1 MIYKSPIKSNKI
13 ENNLIE
19 KFRAE
24 GVSVFGTGNFGALV
38 KSALESLNIPLKN
51 FIDNNDNNIGSRF
64 KSIDVISAEML
75 SNTNSKNILIA
86 SLNFR
91 YLKRQL
97 KDLGYENFYDVD
109 FLFDNFDLTKVDTKW
124 SKDRCKVQLD
134 LYNYSVEAARD
145 KEKLKVNSLDLVLT
159 EKCSLKCKDC
169 SNLMQFYEKPIDNDL
184 EVMLESFDNFMQAVD
199 YCYEIRMIGG
209 EPLMYKQID
218 KVLEKVLSSQKVGN
232 IIIYTNGTIVPKGEK
247 INIFKNPKIYFR
259 ISDYG
264 QSSRNV
270 SKLEEVLKEN
280 NIHYITERV
289 TSWQDCAKIDN
300 FKRDENLNKKI
311 FGNCCVNETLTMLHG
326 KLYLC
331 PYSAHLENL
340 KIIKPKQKEHVD
352 LYKRN
357 DFDNLTTEIRSLYF
371 GKEYLEACNF
381 CNGRDHNV
389 ATIPA
394 AIQTKTVLPFKQFLK
409 I

>member
-1 MIYKSPIKSNKI
+1 MIYKSPFQSKKI
-13 ENNLIE
+13 DNSLFE
-19 KFRAE
+19 KFKAE
-24 GVSVFGTGNFGALV
+24 GVSVFGTGNFGAIV
-38 KSALESLNIPLKN
+38 KSALEAQDISVKK
-51 FIDNNDNNIGSRF
+51 FIDNNDNNIGSKF

-75 SNTNSKNILIA
+75 SDLKSKNVLIA

-97 KDLGYENFYDVD
+97 TDLGFKNFYDVD

-124 SKDRCKVQLD
+124 SKERCKVQLD
-134 LYNYSVEAARD
+134 LYNYSVEASRE

-169 SNLMQFYEKPIDNDL
+169 SNLMQFYERPIDNDL

-218 KVLEKVLSSQKVGN
+218 KVLEKVLASQKVGN

-264 QSSRNV
+264 QPSRNV
-270 SKLEEVLKEN
+270 GKLEEVLKEN
-280 NIHYITERV
+280 KIHHITERV
-289 TSWQDCAKIDN
+289 TSWQDCAKIDD
-300 FKRDENLNKKI
+300 FERDVKLNKKI

-340 KIIKPKQKEHVD
+340 KIIKPKNKEHIE
-352 LYKRN
+352 LYKR
-357 DFDNLTTEIRSLYF
+357 DNFNKLKTEIRELYF

-394 AIQTKTVLPFKQFLK
+394 AVQTKTVLPFKQFV
-409 I
+409 